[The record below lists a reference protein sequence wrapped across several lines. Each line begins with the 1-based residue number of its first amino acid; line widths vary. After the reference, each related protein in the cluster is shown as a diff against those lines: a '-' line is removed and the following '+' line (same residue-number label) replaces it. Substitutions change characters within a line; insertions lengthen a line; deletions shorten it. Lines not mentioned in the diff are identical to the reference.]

1 MTTMIATVPCE
12 SISSHPDFRP
22 LSGIARIQVDLR
34 YASANN
40 FVGRDL
46 YSPLDCAWLHRESA
60 EALEKSVTWL
70 ALQRA
75 DLRMLVLDALR
86 PQRVQEQLW
95 RALLGTNLLEYL
107 ANPIRGSIHS
117 FGMAVDITLVEA
129 NGRELD
135 MGTLFDDLTE
145 RSHPARENDFLVRGE
160 LTRQQI
166 DNRKLLREAMRQGG
180 WTGINSEWWHFDCG
194 DRDVV
199 RAEYTRVL

>member
-1 MTTMIATVPCE
+1 MIATVPCE

-95 RALLGTNLLEYL
+95 RALQGTNLLEYL

-135 MGTLFDDLTE
+135 MGTSFDDLTE
-145 RSHPARENDFLVRGE
+145 RSHPARENDFIERGE

-180 WTGINSEWWHFDCG
+180 FTGINSEWWHFDFG
-194 DRDVV
+194 DRNLV
-199 RAEYTRVL
+199 RANYSRVL

>member
-1 MTTMIATVPCE
+1 MIATVPCE

-145 RSHPARENDFLVRGE
+145 RSHPARENDFIMRGE

-194 DRDVV
+194 DRNLV
-199 RAEYTRVL
+199 RANYSRVL